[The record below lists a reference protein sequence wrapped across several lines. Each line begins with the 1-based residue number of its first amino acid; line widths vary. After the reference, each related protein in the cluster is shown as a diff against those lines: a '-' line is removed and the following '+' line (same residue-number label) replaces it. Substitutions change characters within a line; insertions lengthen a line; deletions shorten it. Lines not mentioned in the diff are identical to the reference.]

1 MHRLSADISLRPTR
15 IGFLVNPTDVARIR
29 DVMRHCACLWGGRY
43 NPIIPA
49 SARSPEPWRPTGN
62 WSWRPKGWE
71 LARRYI
77 QFFEPDLFIDATKD
91 AISKLNLPT
100 SRSRFGHLGTAIPWH
115 EFVRDDD
122 SPWTAFSVGQDV
134 LDLYRHLYR
143 TQYQFVHR
151 EPPPII
157 SLADNL
163 ADEPFF
169 DAVFGRFP
177 ASSSLEYIRR
187 AYHDAFQPTQHEP
200 SVATFLKFWRNGAGP
215 LWFTAGGLEEDH
227 AGANEPVIFVFDP
240 TKGTDLIDFWNL
252 RLFVR
257 DVVPVNV
264 HWISECESLIKNEIQ
279 DNFRPMRK
287 NPQGLMHRTVVEFA
301 SSINEEAA
309 KALVEQHLQ
318 DLPSESFSFKT
329 FYTSIWDQSKEDWYV
344 KPTPIS
350 VAAAVRETEL
360 VIDGNSDY
368 VAAECLTPTFADRF
382 GGNARWV
389 NLYRIR
395 PTIGEHENRALC
407 SPTEAPSDVFIRS
420 FDTKASREGIVALDK
435 FKRDRML
442 LLVQDG
448 PTRIREWLKGKEVQA
463 QTSDAGRLTTQV
475 IDAIGGINGV
485 GLLAHEETLHEL
497 NRMAAGHR
505 VRSDKVRGTSEEET
519 PPKSSKHATWVKIMK
534 SRGEKRWVSASI
546 ERLTEHRVMQTGLV
560 LRCTHCQAAGWFSL
574 SDLSYELR
582 CSRCLQMFGFPQAQG
597 RHDWYFR
604 AIGPFA
610 VADYAG
616 GSYATALTLRLLA
629 GAGRFPSSGD
639 RHFVY
644 STGLDLNL
652 AGQRR
657 EIDLVAW
664 RQDLNTLGRDYETAV
679 IFGEAKSFAS
689 EAIKAKD
696 CALLKELGGRFPG
709 AFLVASVMKSTLS
722 ANERRLLTTLANWGR
737 VPGSDGMPRSP
748 VIILTGAELF
758 ADGSL
763 EEAWTSLGGV
773 YERALKTYM
782 GQFNLW
788 KLADCTQQ
796 IYLGMLPY
804 SAWRRQRF
812 ETRVKHREG
821 RGKA

>member
-1 MHRLSADISLRPTR
+1 MYQLSSDIRLRPTR
-15 IGFLVNPTDVARIR
+15 IGFLVNPTDVAQIR
-29 DVMRHCACLWGGRY
+29 EVMRHCACLWGGRY

-49 SARSPEPWRPTGN
+49 SARSPKPWQPTGN

-77 QFFEPDLFIDATKD
+77 QFFEPDLFVDATKD
-91 AISKLNLPT
+91 ATSKLNLPT
-100 SRSRFGHLGTAIPWH
+100 SRFGYGYLGTALPWS
-115 EFVRDDD
+115 EFIGHDE
-122 SPWTAFSVGQDV
+122 STWTAFSVGQDV
-134 LDLYRHLYR
+134 LDLYKHLYR

-157 SLADNL
+157 SLAENQT
-163 ADEPFF
+163 DEPFF

-177 ASSSLEYIRR
+177 TSNSLEYIRR
-187 AYHDAFQPTQHEP
+187 AYQDAFQPTQHES
-200 SVATFLKFWRNGAGP
+200 SVTTFLKFWGVGAGP
-215 LWFTAGGLEEDH
+215 LWFTSEGLEPNH
-227 AGANEPVIFVFDP
+227 AGPNEPVIFIFDP
-240 TKGTDLIDFWNL
+240 TQGTDLIDFWNL

-264 HWISECESLIKNEIQ
+264 HWISDCESLIKKEIQ
-279 DNFRPMRK
+279 ENFRPMRN

-301 SSINEEAA
+301 SSINEETA
-309 KALVEQHLQ
+309 KAIVDRHLHG
-318 DLPSESFSFKT
+318 LPAESFSFKT

-350 VAAAVRETEL
+350 VTAAVRETEL
-360 VIDGNSDY
+360 VINGNSNY
-368 VAAECLTPTFADRF
+368 VTAECLTPEFADRF

-395 PTIGEHENRALC
+395 PMIGQHENRALC
-407 SPTEAPSDVFIRS
+407 SPTEALSDEFIRG
-420 FDTKASREGIVALDK
+420 FDTKASREGLVALED
-435 FKRDRML
+435 FTRDRKL

-448 PTRIREWLKGKEVQA
+448 PTRIREWLERKEVRAQA
-463 QTSDAGRLTTQV
+463 SDAGRLTTQV

-497 NRMAAGHR
+497 NRMAAGYR
-505 VRSDKVRGTSEEET
+505 VRSDKLRGTSEEET
-519 PPKSSKHATWVKIMK
+519 PPKFSKHATWVKIMK
-534 SRGEKRWVSASI
+534 SRGANLWTSASI
-546 ERLTEHRVMQTGLV
+546 ERLTEQKVMQIGLV

-582 CSRCLQMFGFPQAQG
+582 CSRCLRMFAFPQAER
-597 RHDWYFR
+597 RHDWNFR
-604 AIGPFA
+604 ATGPFA
-610 VADYAG
+610 VPDYAG
-616 GSYATALTLRLLA
+616 GSYAAVLTLRLLA
-629 GAGRFPSSGD
+629 GAGRFPCSGD

-644 STGLDLNL
+644 STGLDLDL
-652 AGQRR
+652 SGQRR

-664 RQDLNTLGRDYETAV
+664 RQELNILGRDDETAV

-709 AFLVASVMKSTLS
+709 AFLVAAVMKSKLS
-722 ANERRLLTTLANWGR
+722 ANEQRLLKTLANWGR
-737 VPGSDGMPRSP
+737 IPGSDGMPRSP
-748 VIILTGAELF
+748 VIILTGNELF

-763 EEAWTSLGGV
+763 EEAWTKLGGV
-773 YERALKTYM
+773 YEKALKTYM

-796 IYLGMLPY
+796 IYLGMIPY
-804 SAWRRQRF
+804 STWRHERF
-812 ETRVKHREG
+812 EMREKSREG
-821 RGKA
+821 RMNA